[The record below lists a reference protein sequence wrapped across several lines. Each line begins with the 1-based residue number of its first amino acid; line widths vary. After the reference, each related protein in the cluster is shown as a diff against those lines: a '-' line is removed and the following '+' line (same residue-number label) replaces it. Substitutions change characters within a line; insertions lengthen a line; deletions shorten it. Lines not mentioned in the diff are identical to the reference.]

1 MSKELF
7 FMPSRIKSDVGG
19 VPIEN
24 KSKPL
29 SLGSLVDAEPCSV
42 AGANLDKRSVAVPV
56 ASRLMVPMMFTLGD
70 GIDMTEWRGDC

>member
-1 MSKELF
+1 MSKQLF

-42 AGANLDKRSVAVPV
+42 ACANLDKRSVAVPV
-56 ASRLMVPMMFTLGD
+56 ALQQAGERVVGPRFPATCHHVVL
-70 GIDMTEWRGDC
+70 